1 MPSSLRRDHVEG
13 VASVGRLGDLP
24 GRVRQVHRAS
34 IRLGDG
40 GPRLG
45 GRRLRAVGAEDDPL
59 VFEED
64 HAELGAVDLG
74 VVQPAN
80 VRVGADVAAEHI
92 PASGSRGPGH
102 GQPVT
107 LSPAVA
113 VEDEGGA
120 QDREVRLHDA
130 GGDALDPEDPWREQ
144 LGAVAVWI
152 LEAVRVEGWAESFD
166 GNSALDGRRVDGGE
180 SVLVVGRE
188 LKGPVDVRVVV
199 LARDRLLGAD
209 LDV

>member
-1 MPSSLRRDHVEG
+1 M
-13 VASVGRLGDLP
+13 
-24 GRVRQVHRAS
+24 
-34 IRLGDG
+34 
-40 GPRLG
+40 
-45 GRRLRAVGAEDDPL
+45 
-59 VFEED
+59 
-64 HAELGAVDLG
+64 
-74 VVQPAN
+74 VQPAN
-80 VRVGADVAAEHI
+80 VGVGPDAAAEHV
-92 PASGSRGPGH
+92 PAPGSREPGH

>member
-1 MPSSLRRDHVEG
+1 MTHFSAHWIRCK
-13 VASVGRLGDLP
+13 GRPDYIT
-24 GRVRQVHRAS
+24 VN
-34 IRLGDG
+34 
-40 GPRLG
+40 
-45 GRRLRAVGAEDDPL
+45 EPL
-59 VFEED
+59 
-64 HAELGAVDLG
+64 
-74 VVQPAN
+74 
-80 VRVGADVAAEHI
+80 
-92 PASGSRGPGH
+92 
-102 GQPVT
+102 T
-107 LSPAVA
+107 LK
-113 VEDEGGA
+113 
-120 QDREVRLHDA
+120 
-130 GGDALDPEDPWREQ
+130 PWREQ